1 MSIAAFSDTDLV
13 LDTRP
18 TREAVSSAD
27 HAHDFETL
35 ERSSGRLHR
44 LKTSGEVND
53 SLESAV
59 VRFDAPPYRLLP
71 DHTLRGSRQRL
82 GAG

>member
-1 MSIAAFSDTDLV
+1 VSIAAFSDTDLV

-35 ERSSGRLHR
+35 ERSSGRLSSSEN
-44 LKTSGEVND
+44 LGWGE
-53 SLESAV
+53 
-59 VRFDAPPYRLLP
+59 
-71 DHTLRGSRQRL
+71 
-82 GAG
+82 

>member
-1 MSIAAFSDTDLV
+1 VKQCPRRIMRMTSKPLSVAA
-13 LDTRP
+13 
-18 TREAVSSAD
+18 AV
-27 HAHDFETL
+27 F
-35 ERSSGRLHR
+35 HR
-44 LKTSGEVND
+44 LKTSGGVND